1 MTAQPMSEDAREATE
16 SIPLRAARMARGIS
30 LEQVTRDIH
39 ISKSFLEALEAGDY
53 TDFPGDAY
61 VTGFIRSYASY
72 LELDPEPLV
81 DRYRMQQA
89 ASAAAAA
96 EVPPG
101 RRRSPLVAVLVLAL
115 LLFAA
120 GVAALVRWVIPP
132 AAVADRNV
140 GQQADAPA
148 NPFVMTGDVVIQV
161 LAIGTVLQVPIGDR
175 RYEVLLA
182 RYDNGLV
189 IRYGGNEVLLAV
201 GGERLLDLD
210 GDSQTD
216 LRMLLNGV
224 DRTSE
229 PMRVNLTLQRGTG
242 SDQAAAPVRS
252 GRA

>member
-1 MTAQPMSEDAREATE
+1 MTEDGQETTE
-16 SIPLRAARMARGIS
+16 STPLLEARTARGIS
-30 LEQVTRDIH
+30 LEQATRDIH
-39 ISKSFLEALEAGDY
+39 ISKNLLEALEAEDY
-53 TDFPGDAY
+53 SDFPGDAY
-61 VTGFIRSYASY
+61 VTGFIRSYAGY
-72 LELDPEPLV
+72 LEIDPEPLI
-81 DRYRMQQA
+81 DRYRMRQA
-89 ASAAAAA
+89 ASSAAA

-101 RRRSPLVAVLVLAL
+101 RRRSPLVAVLALAL
-115 LLFAA
+115 LVFAA

-132 AAVADRNV
+132 AAVAGRNV

-148 NPFVMTGDVVIQV
+148 TPFVMTGDVVIQV

>member
-1 MTAQPMSEDAREATE
+1 MTAQPMSEDAREASD
-16 SIPLRAARMARGIS
+16 SIPLREARMARGIS

-89 ASAAAAA
+89 ASGASA

-148 NPFVMTGDVVIQV
+148 TPFVMTGDVVIQV

-210 GDSQTD
+210 GDSRTD
-216 LRMLLNGV
+216 LRMLLNSV

>member
-1 MTAQPMSEDAREATE
+1 MTAQPMSEDAREAME

-39 ISKSFLEALEAGDY
+39 ISKNFLEALEAGDY
-53 TDFPGDAY
+53 TEFPGDAY
-61 VTGFIRSYASY
+61 ITGFIRSYASY
-72 LELDPEPLV
+72 LELDPEPPV
-81 DRYRMQQA
+81 DRSRRQQA
-89 ASAAAAA
+89 ASAAAA

-132 AAVADRNV
+132 AAVAGRNV

-148 NPFVMTGDVVIQV
+148 TPFVMAGNVVIQV

-175 RYEVLLA
+175 RYDVLLA

-210 GDSQTD
+210 GDSRTD
-216 LRMLLNGV
+216 LRMLLNSV

>member
-1 MTAQPMSEDAREATE
+1 MSEDAREASDST
-16 SIPLRAARMARGIS
+16 PLREARMARGIS

-89 ASAAAAA
+89 ASGAADD
-96 EVPPG
+96 VPPG

-148 NPFVMTGDVVIQV
+148 TPFVMTGDVVIQV